1 MTTVAKNKLIF
12 TRMEIEATNKA
23 RELYELIGRP
33 GYQRFERIVGNNE
46 MKNCPVNVS
55 DVKRM
60 NIIYGPDVATLKGR
74 MVNQKPSAV
83 LIFEPVVVPEYILQ
97 YHGKVYLAADFFYV
111 LGLVFILTKSRKIQL
126 LTGTHVQ
133 NRNKQ
138 TQLDVLNKVFDIYE
152 NRGFEITSLITDIE
166 FECIRNDI
174 RQIESQTVP
183 ADDHVGDIE
192 VSVKLVKEDL
202 RCTVQGL
209 PYKRYPKLMIIE
221 MVVEVLRKRNQF
233 PTNDGVSDKI
243 SPLTIVNGDGPPD
256 FNKMKFEF
264 GAYGQAFQSNSPT
277 NTNTTRSV
285 GAIALSMTPNKNVEY
300 KFMSLNT
307 GKLIHRRQ
315 CKALPITDEV
325 IRRVHELAKRDNQST
340 IDKCE
345 ISVEW

>member
-1 MTTVAKNKLIF
+1 M
-12 TRMEIEATNKA
+12 
-23 RELYELIGRP
+23 
-33 GYQRFERIVGNNE
+33 
-46 MKNCPVNVS
+46 
-55 DVKRM
+55 
-60 NIIYGPDVATLKGR
+60 
-74 MVNQKPSAV
+74 
-83 LIFEPVVVPEYILQ
+83 
-97 YHGKVYLAADFFYV
+97 
-111 LGLVFILTKSRKIQL
+111 
-126 LTGTHVQ
+126 Q

-174 RQIESQTVP
+174 GQIELQTVP

-221 MVVEVLRKRNQF
+221 MVADVLRKRNQF
-233 PTNDGVSDKI
+233 PANDGVSDKI

-264 GAYGQAFQSNSPT
+264 GAYGQAFQNNSPT

-285 GAIALSMTPNKNVEY
+285 GAIALSMTPNKYGEY
-300 KFMSLNT
+300 NFMSLNT
-307 GKLIHRRQ
+307 GRIVDWRKVTP
-315 CKALPITDEV
+315 LPITDNV
-325 IRRVHELAKRDNQST
+325 IRRVHELAKHDGQKLIDNGMPSIEWRPGVPVEDVDDEEVVPVYDTPEDEENELIVDDDDEYSVPSQIPDDDDLVQSEDANDDRT
-340 IDKCE
+340 KSSSTGSEHNDDEDIDNDE
-345 ISVEW
+345 DIDDEVEQHYEKKIVDIDT